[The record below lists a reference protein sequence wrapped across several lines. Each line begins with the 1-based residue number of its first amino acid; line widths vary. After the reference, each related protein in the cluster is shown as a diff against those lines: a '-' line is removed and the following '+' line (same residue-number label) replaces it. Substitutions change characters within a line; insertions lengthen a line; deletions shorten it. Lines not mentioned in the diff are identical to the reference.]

1 MLYQVSCVPKQ
12 FREVGL
18 TFNILEAK
26 FVVQE
31 SAEPGEAMVAQ
42 HEVSVHG
49 PGDTRHTHT
58 VGGQQIGCF
67 GMLVMWFMFR

>member
-1 MLYQVSCVPKQ
+1 MPKQ

-31 SAEPGEAMVAQ
+31 SGDAMVAQ

-49 PGDTRHTHT
+49 PGDTRHTPT

>member
-1 MLYQVSCVPKQ
+1 M
-12 FREVGL
+12 
-18 TFNILEAK
+18 
-26 FVVQE
+26 QE
-31 SAEPGEAMVAQ
+31 SAEPGDAMVAQ
-42 HEVSVHG
+42 QEVSVYG